1 MSRGKNP
8 ITFIHS
14 HPWKTHAFHSRDPFT
29 PMHSTARMKGV
40 GLPVKLVLP
49 DIIFNIVPD
58 YLEVWHILLREP
70 GCMFLGCNTN
80 AFVLDVVR
88 N

>member
-1 MSRGKNP
+1 M
-8 ITFIHS
+8 
-14 HPWKTHAFHSRDPFT
+14 HSR
-29 PMHSTARMKGV
+29 ARMKRV

-58 YLEVWHILLREP
+58 YLKVWHILLREP
-70 GCMFLGCNTN
+70 GSVFLGCKTN
-80 AFVLDVVR
+80 AFGLEVVL